1 MEHCVDAG
9 FLAVI
14 GLCSQRGP
22 EHILRTGRVLDDAA
36 LRRQIAAQNG
46 DAAVGALGVVK
57 VVDDVGAGNRKA
69 EGFGLLPEDPV
80 AVLIEAVFL
89 QVFQVFPE
97 GLSGYGQDIQMEHGL
112 DFLHHPRDA
121 ARIVE
126 ILGGPVARRPDVQQ
140 VVRSA
145 VHPVEGVGV
154 DGKAELVRNRR
165 QMHRGI
171 GGAGDGR
178 VDHDGVF
185 KTLHGHDV
193 FGSDAL
199 LHQFHQLSARL
210 TGCFGKLRRRRRHQG
225 SARQHQAQGFGHDLH
240 GGGGS
245 HKGTGSAAWTGI
257 VFVVFE
263 LLGGDHTCFFPGV
276 VLADLF
282 QRQQLVD
289 RTGRILCHILLRQ
302 HVRFHDT
309 AGDNNGAHLFEPS
322 DAHQHGGHGLV
333 AAGNEHAAVKAGGI
347 GLRLHQIDDRV
358 PVRQRVID
366 SVMSLGDPVAH
377 VGRKIARGFAAALID
392 TLHSLLDKA
401 VQMRG
406 TRVAVAEGALH
417 HNLGLVQVFDLPA
430 HSHPE
435 RIHLR
440 SKFTYFLTFQH
451 TFRLQLFR
459 PDDLPAR
466 VLPVRR

>member
-1 MEHCVDAG
+1 M
-9 FLAVI
+9 
-14 GLCSQRGP
+14 
-22 EHILRTGRVLDDAA
+22 
-36 LRRQIAAQNG
+36 N
-46 DAAVGALGVVK
+46 
-57 VVDDVGAGNRKA
+57 
-69 EGFGLLPEDPV
+69 
-80 AVLIEAVFL
+80 
-89 QVFQVFPE
+89 
-97 GLSGYGQDIQMEHGL
+97 
-112 DFLHHPRDA
+112 
-121 ARIVE
+121 
-126 ILGGPVARRPDVQQ
+126 
-140 VVRSA
+140 
-145 VHPVEGVGV
+145 
-154 DGKAELVRNRR
+154 
-165 QMHRGI
+165 
-171 GGAGDGR
+171 
-178 VDHDGVF
+178 HDGVL

-193 FGSDAL
+193 FGSDTL

-225 SARQHQAQGFGHDLH
+225 GARQHQAQGFGHDLH

-245 HKGTGSAAWTGI
+245 HKGTGSAAWAGV

-282 QRQQLVD
+282 QCQQLID
-289 RTGRILCHILLRQ
+289 RTGRILRHILLRQ
-302 HVRFHDT
+302 HVRFHDA
-309 AGDNNGAHLFEPS
+309 AGHDDGTHLFEPS

-358 PVRQRVID
+358 PVRQRIVD

-417 HNLGLVQVFDLPA
+417 HDLGLVQVFDPPA

-440 SKFTYFLTFQH
+440 SKFSYFLTFQH
-451 TFRLQLFR
+451 TLLNEIAAVTGDNRSVDIVGCMGAEEDRQPLHIIG
-459 PDDLPAR
+459 PA
-466 VLPVRR
+466 PAMRRNTIGDFFVTGIVGICQRGVHFGIHISGSNAIDVDALAGELVCHALAELCDAAL